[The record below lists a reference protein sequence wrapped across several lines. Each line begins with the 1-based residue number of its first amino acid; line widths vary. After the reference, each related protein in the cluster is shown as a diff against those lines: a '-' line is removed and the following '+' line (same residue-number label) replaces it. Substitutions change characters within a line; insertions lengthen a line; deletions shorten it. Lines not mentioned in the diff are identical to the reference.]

1 MLSDIFT
8 FNVYHFGLILAR
20 LSGAFIVIP
29 GISATFV
36 NVQARL
42 LLAIVMSAILVPV
55 VSNEFPPY
63 PIHPL
68 ELLMLVGGEIF
79 IGFFFG
85 ILMAIMLSAMQVLGM
100 VVAFVSGLSNAFSF
114 DAVSQSQGTVLSSM
128 FTNLALVL
136 IFVTDL
142 HHLMLM
148 ALVDSYSLFV
158 PGRMPPVGDFA
169 NYVARTVA
177 SSFEIAIQMSAPF
190 LLISFAFQFA
200 MGLVSRLN
208 PQFQIFFIAMP
219 AQLIMA
225 FVLLLITLSGM
236 MMVFL
241 KYYQDNL
248 IEFLSP

>member
-55 VSNEFPPY
+55 VSSEFPPY

-114 DAVSQSQGTVLSSM
+114 DAVSQSQGTA
-128 FTNLALVL
+128 NLALVL

>member
-36 NVQARL
+36 NVRTRL
-42 LLAIVMSAILVPV
+42 LLAVLISVVLVPI
-55 VSNEFPPY
+55 VSPEFPPY
-63 PIHPL
+63 PLHPL
-68 ELLMLVGGEIF
+68 ELLILVAGEILVG
-79 IGFFFG
+79 FFLG
-85 ILMAIMLSAMQVLGM
+85 ILMAIMLAAMQVLGM

-114 DAVSQSQGTVLSSM
+114 DAVSQSQGSVLSSL

-136 IFVTDL
+136 IFVTDM

-148 ALVDSYSLFV
+148 ALVDSYTLFT
-158 PGRMPPVGDFA
+158 PGRLPPIGDFA

-177 SSFEIAIQMSAPF
+177 SSFKIAIQMASPF
-190 LLISFAFQFA
+190 LLTSFAFQFA

-219 AQLIMA
+219 AQIIMSLI
-225 FVLLLITLSGM
+225 LLLITVSGM

-241 KYYQDNL
+241 KYYQDGL
-248 IEFLSP
+248 IGFLAP